1 MLNTYFGRLVPLME
15 QTGGDVHQI
24 VGDELM
30 VIFGKAGDVADHALQ
45 AARAALLLQ
54 RSADRIAREHPD
66 WPRFRAGVNS
76 GEVLAGVVGA
86 QRGHRLHGVVGDTVN
101 LTARLQAE
109 APVGA
114 VLIGEETFRR
124 LGGRAVVELLPP
136 RQVKGKREPVTAYL
150 LRGIRHAG
158 GAP

>member
-1 MLNTYFGRLVPLME
+1 ME
-15 QTGGDVHQI
+15 RAGGDVHQI

-30 VIFGKAGDVADHALQ
+30 VIFGKAGDVPDHALR

-54 RSADRIAREHPD
+54 RAAERIAREHPG

-86 QRGHRLHGVVGDTVN
+86 ARGHRVHGVVGDTVN

-124 LGGRAVVELLPP
+124 LGTRAVVDPLPP
-136 RQVKGKREPVTAYL
+136 REVKGKREPVTAYL
-150 LRGIRHAG
+150 LHGIRNAG
-158 GAP
+158 GEP